1 MRTAVL
7 LATFTVVASG
17 QTGPDI
23 LSKVAQTYRSLKSY
37 QFEQEVVTESRS
49 ADSESRTR
57 ASKTAA
63 AILPDRRRL
72 ESRGANQFSTLRV
85 YDGHTVWEYRPGP
98 NQFARQEEAAYQ
110 PPRMNMLSDP
120 VDGYRSLDSAEGAR
134 LLREETIEAAGG
146 AQPCWVI
153 EVPSR
158 IRPNGFLLERSPT
171 TYWVAKASNLVLK
184 EAQSSK
190 IKMPMMESA
199 QDQTVTIT
207 YTVARVDQPV
217 PEELFRF
224 QPPDGAAQVAEFSS
238 PFGGGSVAVGRPLP
252 EFTLR
257 DLAGEEVRASSL
269 KGKPVLVNFW
279 ATWCEPC
286 REQMPKIQELERE
299 FAAKGLVVLGIN
311 DGETP
316 ETARKYMEEHHY
328 TFRVLLDRDK
338 SVGGKFSVSG
348 IPAVFLIDRDGKV
361 QAQYTGYSTSLDLR
375 EELKKIGL

>member
-1 MRTAVL
+1 M
-7 LATFTVVASG
+7 VASG

-23 LSKVAQTYRSLKSY
+23 LSKVAQTYRSLESC
-37 QFEQEVVTESRS
+37 QLESQILTESRS
-49 ADSESRTR
+49 GDSESRTR
-57 ASKTAA
+57 ASRTAA

-72 ESRGANQFSTLRV
+72 ESGSANQISSLRV
-85 YDGHTVWEYRPGP
+85 YDGHTVCEYRAGP
-98 NQFARQEEAAYQ
+98 NQFARQDQATYQ
-110 PPRMNMLSDP
+110 SPMMNMLSDP
-120 VDGYRSLDSAEGAR
+120 VDGYRVLDKAEGAK

-153 EVPSR
+153 EVLSR
-158 IRPNGFLLERSPT
+158 SRPNGFLLERSPT
-171 TYWVAKASNLVLK
+171 TYWVAKSSNLVLK
-184 EAQSSK
+184 ETQSSK
-190 IKMPMMESA
+190 IKMPVMESPREPM
-199 QDQTVTIT
+199 VTAT
-207 YTVARVDQPV
+207 YTIARVNEPV

-224 QPPDGAAQVAEFSS
+224 QPPEGAAEVAKFGS
-238 PFGGGSVAVGRPLP
+238 PFGGGSAMVGRTLP
-252 EFTLR
+252 EFTLQ
-257 DLAGEEVRASSL
+257 DLAGQEVAAGSL

-286 REQMPKIQELERE
+286 REEMPKIQELERE

-316 ETARKYMEEHHY
+316 ETARKYIEENHY

-361 QAQYTGYSTSLDLR
+361 RAQYTGYSTSLDLR